1 MICPYCSLYIAQ
13 ETASTCPRCRQA
25 LPGTFTESENFGL
38 PDNPIAQAPTMFS
51 SGSFPSGQGAPSGPF
66 VSGQPFYP
74 SGQPSAF
81 SGNFQGMPPGSPA
94 MPPAWG
100 APAPLPPSMPPRK
113 SRAGWII
120 GTLVVISVLLA
131 GGLGFTL
138 LTLKGQGSQSSTK
151 GAPTSST
158 PAATATP
165 SETVFFQDP
174 LTSNANGWASDTHCF
189 FQNQSYHSK
198 DGYICYAPVGSLSD
212 ATISVDMQ
220 QISGPITWFYGLVF
234 RRVSKGNYYVFDID
248 SNGKWLFGKDVNDT
262 YSDILPYRPDSGIKT
277 GLNAVNT
284 LLVRM
289 KGSHFEFYIN
299 GTKVGET
306 DDTTYAAGLS
316 GIHGDSHLEATFN
329 NFKVTLPASA

>member
-51 SGSFPSGQGAPSGPF
+51 SGSFPSRQGAPSGPS

-113 SRAGWII
+113 SKAGWII
-120 GTLVVISVLLA
+120 GTLVVVIVLLA
-131 GGLGFTL
+131 GGLGVSLYKLQGQSGQTNKQNAASTTL
-138 LTLKGQGSQSSTK
+138 PS
-151 GAPTSST
+151 P
-158 PAATATP
+158 TATP
-165 SETVFFQDP
+165 VETVLFQDP
-174 LTSNANGWASDTHCF
+174 LTSNVNGWANDSHCF
-189 FQNQSYHSK
+189 FKDGSYHIVAN
-198 DGYICYAPVGSLSD
+198 YLCYAPAGNISD
-212 ATISVDMQ
+212 ATISIDAQ
-220 QISGPITWFYGLVF
+220 QLSGPLVWFYGLIL
-234 RRVSKGNYYVFDID
+234 RRPSKGNYYKFYID
-248 SNGKWLFGKDVNDT
+248 SNSKWGFGKVVNDT
-262 YSDILPYRPDSGIKT
+262 FTDIIPYQFNAAIKG
-277 GLNAVNT
+277 GLNVKNT

-289 KGSHFEFYIN
+289 KGSHFDFYIN
-299 GTKVGET
+299 GTKVGEV
-306 DDTTYAAGLS
+306 DDTTYTSGLS
-316 GIHGDSHLEATFN
+316 GLFGNDYNDVAYT
-329 NFKVTLPASA
+329 NFKVTS